1 LIDSAVQAL
10 QAKDGTIK
18 KHRPKGSGLQA
29 ADLICAAERSESLI
43 QTEMAM
49 QPILKYAQKTSGRPQ
64 NFLRKLTKLSDFFFA
79 ILRRQEP

>member
-1 LIDSAVQAL
+1 MLRDLAEAGCSAAWLDLIHSAVQAL

-49 QPILKYAQKTSGRPQ
+49 KVVAADP
-64 NFLRKLTKLSDFFFA
+64 
-79 ILRRQEP
+79 